1 MIAVSSLT
9 TAPAPAARAFS
20 SRDTT
25 LAALFEKAHLL
36 TPPAVAMKVV
46 NAAANPD
53 CRVAEIASLLTQD
66 PALSAKLLR
75 TVNSSIYA
83 LPKPVASL
91 ERAVMVLG
99 LNPLRSL
106 VLGLSLPI
114 MQSTGP
120 VSESLR
126 QYWISSVGGAILA
139 REFATL
145 VRRPSPDN
153 DLTAG
158 LLRNLG
164 AMLLEQTFPAE
175 WRLVQAAPAERRLRS
190 QCEVERE
197 VFGLDHAEVTAE
209 LLTRWNL
216 PAEVIEP
223 IRHHH
228 HPERLAGRPKT
239 LADRA
244 ELLRFVEFLIQLD
257 DVTEHP
263 ALLAEVLA
271 TAETRYNLTA
281 PVLIRFLSGVL
292 PKVDEFARLL
302 NLNVGQRP
310 DFAAI
315 LSAGCEEMVK
325 LAVETSPS
333 THGGD
338 GHFQGSNPT
347 PAQLGWPT
355 RAMPRPHAAEARGT
369 TPPPRRVGPPLSG
382 PVRMS
387 GTQGFGPPRR
397 VAPPPPG
404 GLPDFRPDFVAALPP
419 GGCRLDDY
427 ELKKI
432 LGRGAM
438 GVVFLGF
445 EPGLR
450 RSVAVKM
457 LAPEMAAVPIARQ
470 RFAREAR
477 SAAAIRHENVVGIY
491 AVREAAGLSY
501 LGMEFVDGGD
511 LEGRL
516 ERDKQLPVAEVIRLA
531 RQMAAGLGAAHDQH
545 IVHRDIKPANIM
557 LANPDG
563 KVKLSDFGL
572 ARSAEDP
579 SLTTAGALVGSPLY
593 MSPEQVR
600 GQELDGRSDLFSL
613 GSVLYS
619 ALIGKPPFLGRHVA
633 AVLHNVCEL
642 KPPPP
647 HAIRPEVPAALS
659 AAVMRLLEKER
670 EDRCQTAAEF
680 AAALPPG

>member
-1 MIAVSSLT
+1 MSSPT
-9 TAPAPAARAFS
+9 TALPPPARGSHTREAM
-20 SRDTT
+20 

-53 CRVAEIASLLTQD
+53 CRVSDIAGLLSQD
-66 PALSAKLLR
+66 PALSAKLLK

-106 VLGLSLPI
+106 VLGLSLPV

-120 VSESLR
+120 VTESMR
-126 QYWISSVGGAILA
+126 QYWISSVGGGILA

-164 AMLLEQTFPAE
+164 ATLLEQTYPDQ
-175 WRLVQAAPAERRLRS
+175 WRLVQAAPSERRLRE
-190 QCEVERE
+190 QCKIERE
-197 VFGLDHAEVTAE
+197 VFGIDHADVTAE
-209 LLTRWNL
+209 LLARWNL

-228 HPERLAGRPKT
+228 EPEKLAGRPKVT
-239 LADRA
+239 VERA
-244 ELLRFVEFLIQLD
+244 ELLRFVELLIQLD

-271 TAETRYNLTA
+271 MAESRYNLTA
-281 PVLIRFLSGVL
+281 PVLIRFLNGVL

-302 NLNVGQRP
+302 NLNVGKRP

-325 LAVETSPS
+325 LHLETSQNTLS
-333 THGGD
+333 EGT
-338 GHFQGSNPT
+338 FRSNNPT

-355 RAMPRPHAAEARGT
+355 RSGPRPAA
-369 TPPPRRVGPPLSG
+369 SG
-382 PVRMS
+382 PVRTPPSRDYARSMPPS
-387 GTQGFGPPRR
+387 GATGFAAARRSGPIAQPAAGR
-397 VAPPPPG
+397 
-404 GLPDFRPDFVAALPP
+404 LPDFRPEFVTALPP
-419 GGCRLDDY
+419 GGCRLGDY

-457 LAPEMAAVPIARQ
+457 LASELAATPIARQ

-491 AVREAAGLSY
+491 TVREAAGLSY
-501 LGMEFVDGGD
+501 LGMEFVEGGD
-511 LEGRL
+511 LDGRL
-516 ERDKQLPVAEVIRLA
+516 EKEKQLPVADTFRIA
-531 RQMAAGLGAAHDQH
+531 RQLAAGLSAAHDQH

-557 LANPDG
+557 LANPHG
-563 KVKLSDFGL
+563 TVKLSDFGL

-600 GQELDGRSDLFSL
+600 GQSLDGRSDLFSM
-613 GSVLYS
+613 GSVLYA
-619 ALIGKPPFLGRHVA
+619 ALIGKPPFLGRHIA
-633 AVLHNVCEL
+633 AVLNNVCTL
-642 KPPPP
+642 APPPP
-647 HAIRPEVPAALS
+647 HAIRPEVPAAFS
-659 AAVMRLLEKER
+659 DAIMRLLEKEL
-670 EDRCQTAAEF
+670 EDRFQTAAEF
-680 AAALPPG
+680 AAALPV

>member
-1 MIAVSSLT
+1 MSSPT
-9 TAPAPAARAFS
+9 TLLPPVARAS
-20 SRDTT
+20 HNRDQT

-36 TPPAVAMKVV
+36 TPPAVAMRVV

-53 CRVAEIASLLTQD
+53 CRVAEIATLLGQD
-66 PALSAKLLR
+66 PALSAKLLK
-75 TVNSSIYA
+75 TVNSSVYA

-106 VLGLSLPI
+106 VLGLSLPV

-120 VSESLR
+120 VTEALR

-139 REFATL
+139 REFAVL

-153 DLTAG
+153 DMTAG

-164 AMLLEQTFPAE
+164 AMLLARTYPDQ

-209 LLTRWNL
+209 LLRRWNL

-228 HPERLAGRPKT
+228 EPQKLAGRPKP
-239 LADRA
+239 LVERA
-244 ELLRFVEFLIQLD
+244 ELLCFVESLIQLD
-257 DVTEHP
+257 EVTEHP
-263 ALLAEVLA
+263 KLLAEVLA
-271 TAETRYNLTA
+271 TAETRYSLTG
-281 PVLIRFLSGVL
+281 PVLIKFLNGVL
-292 PKVDEFARLL
+292 PKVDEFAQLL

-315 LSAGCEEMVK
+315 LTAGCDQMVK
-325 LAVETSPS
+325 LAVETSRS
-333 THGGD
+333 TFGGE
-338 GHFQGSNPT
+338 GHFQSTNPT

-355 RAMPRPHAAEARGT
+355 RQVPPPAH
-369 TPPPRRVGPPLSG
+369 TPPPARRSEARPVLPVPASPKSG
-382 PVRMS
+382 AVPM
-387 GTQGFGPPRR
+387 
-397 VAPPPPG
+397 PG
-404 GLPDFRPDFVAALPP
+404 SRPTVPAAAQPGRLPDFRPDFVTNLPP

-450 RSVAVKM
+450 RNVAVKM
-457 LAPEMAAVPIARQ
+457 LAPELAAVPVARE

-477 SAAAIRHENVVGIY
+477 SAAAIRHENVVGVY

-516 ERDKQLPVAEVIRLA
+516 EKEKQLAIPEMIRIA
-531 RQMAAGLGAAHDQH
+531 RQMAAGLTAAHAQG

-563 KVKLSDFGL
+563 RVKLSDFGL

-579 SLTTAGALVGSPLY
+579 SLTSAGALVGSPLY

-600 GQELDGRSDLFSL
+600 GQDLDSRSDLFSL

-619 ALIGKPPFLGRHVA
+619 TLVGKPPFIGRHVA
-633 AVLHNVCEL
+633 AVLNNVCEVN
-642 KPPPP
+642 PPPP
-647 HAIRPEVPAALS
+647 HAIRPDVPRPVS
-659 AAVMRLLEKER
+659 DSVMKLLEKEPAAR
-670 EDRCQTAAEF
+670 FQSAAEF
-680 AAALPPG
+680 AAALPN

>member
-1 MIAVSSLT
+1 MSSPTT
-9 TAPAPAARAFS
+9 TAPPARGS
-20 SRDTT
+20 HTRESM

-53 CRVAEIASLLTQD
+53 CRVSDIAGLLSQD
-66 PALSAKLLR
+66 PALSAKLLK

-106 VLGLSLPI
+106 VLGLSLPV

-120 VSESLR
+120 VTESMR

-164 AMLLEQTFPAE
+164 ATLLERTYPDQ
-175 WRLVQAAPAERRLRS
+175 WRLVQAAPAERRLRE
-190 QCEVERE
+190 QCKVERE
-197 VFGLDHAEVTAE
+197 VFGLDHADVTAE
-209 LLTRWNL
+209 LLTRWKL
-216 PAEVIEP
+216 PPEVIEP

-228 HPERLAGRPKT
+228 EPERLAGRPKPII
-239 LADRA
+239 DRA
-244 ELLRFVEFLIQLD
+244 ELLRFVELLIQLD

-263 ALLAEVLA
+263 VLLAEVLA
-271 TAETRYNLTA
+271 AAEARYNLTA
-281 PVLIRFLSGVL
+281 PVLIRFLNGVL

-315 LSAGCEEMVK
+315 LSAGCEQMVK
-325 LAVETSPS
+325 LAVESSQS
-333 THGGD
+333 TLGEGT
-338 GHFQGSNPT
+338 FRSSNPT

-355 RAMPRPHAAEARGT
+355 RSGPRPAASGPTRAPTPRGLDQSMPSSGATGFAAAR
-369 TPPPRRVGPPLSG
+369 RSG
-382 PVRMS
+382 PVA
-387 GTQGFGPPRR
+387 
-397 VAPPPPG
+397 APVSR
-404 GLPDFRPDFVAALPP
+404 LPDFRPEFVTELPP

-427 ELKKI
+427 ELRKI

-450 RSVAVKM
+450 RNVAVKM
-457 LAPEMAAVPIARQ
+457 LSPELAATPIARQ

-516 ERDKQLPVAEVIRLA
+516 ERDKRLPVADAVRIA
-531 RQMAAGLGAAHDQH
+531 RQLAGGLAAAHDQH

-557 LANPDG
+557 LAAPHG
-563 KVKLSDFGL
+563 TVKLSDFGL

-600 GQELDGRSDLFSL
+600 GQELDGRSDLFSM

-619 ALIGKPPFLGRHVA
+619 GLVGKPPFMGRHVA
-633 AVLHNVCEL
+633 AVLNNVCTL
-642 KPPPP
+642 VPPPP
-647 HAIRPEVPAALS
+647 HVIRPEVPEPLS
-659 AAVMRLLEKER
+659 DAVMRLLEKEA
-670 EDRCQTAAEF
+670 EDRFQTAAEF